1 MKINLCNRVD
11 GRRRVMVGTLLSQ
24 LFVVAV
30 ALASAR
36 RPVQAQQGDTLRVR
50 EISSWVPVIGLGLGA
65 PYRESLYFGT
75 ARMTHLATDV
85 QGSRGIAG
93 VAEVGRGGGQLGI
106 ARAWDNEGLM
116 TRLQAGVLR
125 TWRHP
130 STVAA
135 NQTFVGV
142 QAQSTFVVG
151 ISGGYYWRVNGN
163 AAGDAH
169 FASVRFVVGF

>member
-1 MKINLCNRVD
+1 MKIFQ
-11 GRRRVMVGTLLSQ
+11 LL
-24 LFVVAV
+24 LVTV
-30 ALASAR
+30 ALASTR
-36 RPVQAQQGDTLRVR
+36 RPVQAQQRDTLLAR

-65 PYRESLYFGT
+65 PFRESVYFGA
-75 ARMTHLATDV
+75 ARMTHQSTDV
-85 QGSRGIAG
+85 QGSRGFAG
-93 VAEVGRGGGQLGI
+93 VAEVGRGAGQLGI

-116 TRLQAGVLR
+116 TRLEAGALR
-125 TWRHP
+125 TWRHS

-142 QAQSTFVVG
+142 QAQSTFVLG